1 MKKSIG
7 LRMFVFLG
15 VLGII
20 TFLIGICGIT
30 ALQGAEQDMRAIIEG
45 YQADP
50 SLHTA
55 VMDEIIKVHAI
66 EELQVMTTNRSVLTV
81 LYIIFVIVT
90 VSLALNISFSVSR
103 PAKKAVKTIGQMVE
117 KLEVGE
123 GDLTERM
130 EAKGENE
137 VARLCQGINAFIER
151 LQKTVSAIQS
161 QSLELDRTVASMTSS
176 VQDSNENVSSV
187 SGVMQELSARMQE
200 ISATISQVTVGSQE
214 VLEAAEFIKEQAE
227 QGNGFVDQVK
237 DRAMKINDSVK
248 ESKENT
254 TRMIA
259 EISEQLGAAIENS
272 KNVNEINVL
281 TGDILNISSQTN
293 LLALNASIE
302 AARAGDAGRGFAV
315 VADEIRVLADS
326 SRETANSIQVISKN
340 VTDAVSELAKNAEI
354 MIEYI
359 NSNILTDYDEFD
371 GMAGQYHKDADNM
384 AYMLGKF
391 LESAESLEKVMG
403 KMVGGIESISGAIIE
418 SAQGASTAA
427 DNTTLLVESM
437 SSIQSEAE
445 ENREI
450 SRKLRRQ
457 VETFK
462 RI

>member
-1 MKKSIG
+1 
-7 LRMFVFLG
+7 
-15 VLGII
+15 
-20 TFLIGICGIT
+20 
-30 ALQGAEQDMRAIIEG
+30 
-45 YQADP
+45 
-50 SLHTA
+50 
-55 VMDEIIKVHAI
+55 
-66 EELQVMTTNRSVLTV
+66 
-81 LYIIFVIVT
+81 
-90 VSLALNISFSVSR
+90 
-103 PAKKAVKTIGQMVE
+103 
-117 KLEVGE
+117 
-123 GDLTERM
+123 
-130 EAKGENE
+130 
-137 VARLCQGINAFIER
+137 
-151 LQKTVSAIQS
+151 
-161 QSLELDRTVASMTSS
+161 
-176 VQDSNENVSSV
+176 
-187 SGVMQELSARMQE
+187 MQE

-254 TRMIA
+254 TKIIA

-272 KNVNEINVL
+272 KSVNEINAL

-302 AARAGDAGRGFAV
+302 AARAGEAGRGFAV

-354 MIEYI
+354 MVDYI
-359 NSNILTDYDEFD
+359 NSNVLTEYDEFD

-391 LESAESLEKVMG
+391 LESAENLENVMG
-403 KMVGGIESISGAIIE
+403 KMVGGIESISGAIQE
-418 SAQGASTAA
+418 SAKGTSAA
-427 DNTTLLVESM
+427 AENTTFLVESM
-437 SSIQSEAE
+437 SSIRDEAE

-450 SRKLRRQ
+450 SKVLRQQ

>member
-7 LRMFVFLG
+7 LRIFVFLG
-15 VLGII
+15 VLGLI

-30 ALQGAEQDMRAIIEG
+30 ALQGAEEDMKAIIEM
-45 YQADP
+45 YQSD
-50 SLHTA
+50 SSVQTA
-55 VMDEIIKVHAI
+55 AMDDTIQVHAI
-66 EELQVMTTNRSVLTV
+66 EELKVMTTNRIVLTV
-81 LYIIFVIVT
+81 LYGIFVIVT
-90 VSLALNISFSVSR
+90 VSLALNVSFAVSR
-103 PAKKAVKTIGQMVE
+103 PAKKAVKTMGYLVE
-117 KLEVGE
+117 KLEKGE
-123 GDLTERM
+123 ADLTERM

-137 VARLCQGINAFIER
+137 VARLCMGINSFIDR
-151 LQKTVSAIQS
+151 LQTTVSAIQK
-161 QSLELDRTVASMTSS
+161 QSIELDKTVASMTSS
-176 VQDSNENVSSV
+176 IQDSNENASGV
-187 SGVMQELSARMQE
+187 SGVMQELSARMEE

-214 VLEAAEFIKEQAE
+214 VLEAAEFIKNQAE

-254 TRMIA
+254 TKMIA
-259 EISEQLGAAIENS
+259 EISDQLGAAIENS
-272 KNVNEINVL
+272 KNVNEINAL
-281 TGDILNISSQTN
+281 TDDILNISSQTN

-340 VTDAVSELAKNAEI
+340 VTDAVSELSKNAEI
-354 MIEYI
+354 MIDYI
-359 NSNILTDYDEFD
+359 NKNVLTDYDEFD

-391 LESAESLEKVMG
+391 LESAESLENVMG
-403 KMVGGIESISGAIIE
+403 KMVNGIESIGGAIEE
-418 SAQGASTAA
+418 STQGTNEAA
-427 DNTTLLVESM
+427 NNATLLVESM
-437 SSIQSEAE
+437 NSIRNEAE

>member
-7 LRMFVFLG
+7 LRIFVFLG

-30 ALQGAEQDMRAIIEG
+30 ALQGVEQDMRSIIEA
-45 YQADP
+45 YQSSP
-50 SLHTA
+50 ELHTA
-55 VMDEIIKVHAI
+55 AMDETIQVHAI
-66 EELQVMTTNRSVLTV
+66 EELSVMVTNRIVLTV
-81 LYIIFVIVT
+81 LYIIFAIVT
-90 VSLALNISFSVSR
+90 VSLAVNVSFKVSR
-103 PAKKAVKTIGQMVE
+103 PAKHAVKTMDYMV
-117 KLEVGE
+117 KQLEQGE
-123 GDLTERM
+123 ADLTERM
-130 EAKGENE
+130 TINGENE
-137 VARLCQGINAFIER
+137 VARLCLGINAFIDR
-151 LQKTVSAIQS
+151 LQETVSAIQS
-161 QSLELDRTVASMTSS
+161 QSLELDKTVASMTGSIH
-176 VQDSNENVSSV
+176 DSNENAAGV

-200 ISATISQVTVGSQE
+200 ISATISQVTIGAQE
-214 VLEAAEFIKEQAE
+214 VLESAEFIKSQAE

-237 DRAMKINDSVK
+237 DRAMQINASVK
-248 ESKENT
+248 ESKDST
-254 TRMIA
+254 TKMIA

-272 KNVNEINVL
+272 KNVNEINAL

-340 VTDAVSELAKNAEI
+340 VTEAVSELARNAEI
-354 MIEYI
+354 MIDYI
-359 NSNILTDYDEFD
+359 NSNIISDYDEFD
-371 GMAGQYHKDADNM
+371 GMAGQYHNDADNM

-391 LESAESLEKVMG
+391 LDSAVSLEQVMG
-403 KMVGGIESISGAIIE
+403 KMVGGIERIGGAIQE
-418 SAQGASTAA
+418 SARGTGAAA
-427 DNTTLLVESM
+427 DSANMLVEFM
-437 SSIQSEAE
+437 TSIQSEAE

-457 VETFK
+457 VEKFK

>member
-7 LRMFVFLG
+7 LRMFVFLTI
-15 VLGII
+15 LGII
-20 TFLIGICGIT
+20 TLFIGLCGIF
-30 ALQGAEQDMRAIIEG
+30 ALQGAEKDMAAIIEA
-45 YQADP
+45 YQSDP
-50 SLHTA
+50 SIHTA
-55 VMDEIIKVHAI
+55 AMDETIQVHAV
-66 EELQVMTTNRSVLTV
+66 EELEIMVTNRIVLSA
-81 LYIIFVIVT
+81 LYGIFVVVIV
-90 VSLALNISFSVSR
+90 VLAVNISFSISR
-103 PAKKAVKTIGQMVE
+103 PAKKAVKTIGHMVE
-117 KLEVGE
+117 KLEQGE
-123 GDLTERM
+123 ADLTERM

-137 VARLCQGINAFIER
+137 VARLCYGINAFIER
-151 LQKTVSAIQS
+151 LQKTVSAIQK
-161 QSLELDRTVASMTSS
+161 QSIELDKTVASMTNSI
-176 VQDSNENVSSV
+176 QNSNENATGV

-214 VLEAAEFIKEQAE
+214 VLEATEFIKEQAA

-248 ESKENT
+248 ESKDNT
-254 TRMIA
+254 TKMIA

-272 KNVNEINVL
+272 KTVNEINAL

-302 AARAGDAGRGFAV
+302 AARAGEAGRGFAV

-340 VTDAVSELAKNAEI
+340 VTDAVSDLAKNAEI
-354 MIEYI
+354 MINYI

-391 LESAESLEKVMG
+391 LESAESLETVMG
-403 KMVGGIESISGAIIE
+403 KMVGGIESISSAIEE
-418 SAQGASTAA
+418 STQGTTVAA
-427 DNTTLLVESM
+427 DNATQLVESM
-437 SSIQSEAE
+437 NSIRDEAE
-445 ENREI
+445 GNREI

-457 VETFK
+457 VEKFK

>member
-15 VLGII
+15 ILGII
-20 TFLIGICGIT
+20 TFLIGMCGIF
-30 ALQGAEQDMRAIIEG
+30 ALQGVEQDMTAIIEG
-45 YQADP
+45 YQADA
-50 SLHTA
+50 SAHTA
-55 VMDEIIKVHAI
+55 AMDEIIKVHAV
-66 EELQVMTTNRSVLTV
+66 EELTVLTTNRIVLSVL
-81 LYIIFVIVT
+81 YAIFVVVT
-90 VSLALNISFSVSR
+90 VSLALNVSFAVSR
-103 PAKKAVKTIGQMVE
+103 PAKKAVKTIGYMVE
-117 KLEVGE
+117 KLERGE

-137 VARLCQGINAFIER
+137 VARLCYGINAFVGH
-151 LQKTVSAIQS
+151 LQTTVSAIQK
-161 QSLELDRTVASMTSS
+161 QSMELDKTVANMTVSI
-176 VQDSNENVSSV
+176 QDSNENAASV

-254 TRMIA
+254 TKIIA

-272 KNVNEINVL
+272 KSVNEINAL

-302 AARAGDAGRGFAV
+302 AARAGEAGRGFAV

-354 MIEYI
+354 MVDYI
-359 NSNILTDYDEFD
+359 NSNVLTEYDEFD

-391 LESAESLEKVMG
+391 LESAENLENVMG
-403 KMVGGIESISGAIIE
+403 KMVGGIESISGAIQE
-418 SAQGASTAA
+418 SAKGTSAA
-427 DNTTLLVESM
+427 AENTTFLVESM
-437 SSIQSEAE
+437 SSIRDEAE

-450 SRKLRRQ
+450 SKVLRQQ